1 MHQQSPSDTA
11 PRRWRSRAK
20 LAAGTLALT
29 MGALGA
35 GLVATALP
43 AYADVLSSYYTIGTP
58 SGSVGTVTATPAS
71 VGASASTSFTVTFT
85 PAAAL
90 AGSSNAS
97 VTITSSTALTSVPTA
112 IDLIGGSCIQS
123 GTAGQGGAGS
133 GYDRHDH
140 SSICMQQLQHQR
152 RHQRHGRL
160 YR

>member
-1 MHQQSPSDTA
+1 MHQQSPSNTA

-43 AYADVLSSYYTIGTP
+43 AYADVLSSFYTIGTP

-71 VGASASTSFTVTFT
+71 VGASASTSFTLTFNSVG
-85 PAAAL
+85 AL

-97 VTITSSTALTSVPTA
+97 VTVIFHRALTSVPT
-112 IDLIGGSCIQS
+112 
-123 GTAGQGGAGS
+123 
-133 GYDRHDH
+133 
-140 SSICMQQLQHQR
+140 
-152 RHQRHGRL
+152 
-160 YR
+160 